1 MDLAGGGVGNH
12 RPGDAGD
19 PADEKQSAAVTE
31 LRLSVSAQM
40 PFEELVALLK
50 ETLTVPELPTLK
62 GCRPCLS
69 GLDRFIIE
77 DMAMKGMR

>member
-1 MDLAGGGVGNH
+1 MATTVV
-12 RPGDAGD
+12 RKKP
-19 PADEKQSAAVTE
+19 AAVSE
-31 LRLSVSAQM
+31 LRLSVSPQM
-40 PFEELVALLK
+40 PFEDLVALLK

-77 DMAMKGMR
+77 DIAMKGMR